1 MNKVRLV
8 CKGQE
13 FSHWTKVTIT
23 SGLNELSRSFTLEVT
38 YMLPRQNHLHDLFK
52 PGDKVQIFIDDDLI
66 LSGYIDKTPIR
77 YDAHSINVQI
87 IGRSKT
93 VDLIE
98 CNPWPEGDPI
108 QFDNDWTVAPTPSD
122 LIVYEP
128 NSVTTRSKHKDKLGT
143 ALATLVGAYGIR
155 LKAYNDPD
163 IRKKLDAVKDVNVK
177 PESTL
182 YDIIAAVVIGNDILI
197 TDDENGDL
205 LVIKKGG
212 QKASDDLT
220 LGNNILTG
228 SADFD
233 ATKLFQTYSCS
244 GHKKGDDNVSGRQL
258 QTNGRAVDDQVS
270 RRRYKYL
277 NNVSEDDNCLNQAEG
292 ERDFQR
298 AQYEKVTYTVYGW
311 RQRKSNELWKINQT
325 VKVTDFMLGFNE
337 KEMLIQKVDFSLDN
351 SGGMITTLEVI
362 PPEGYKTEPK
372 KGAEANTPSSSKSFS
387 QVNNSLISNQSLK
400 LNKNRY

>member
-23 SGLNELSRSFTLEVT
+23 SGLNELSRSFSLEVT
-38 YMLPRQNHLHDLFK
+38 YMLPQQNHLHDLFK

-66 LSGYIDKTPIR
+66 LSGYIDKTPIT

-93 VDLIE
+93 ADLID

-122 LIVYEP
+122 FIVYEP

-155 LKAYNDPD
+155 LKAYNDPE
-163 IRKKLDAVKDVNVK
+163 IIKKLDAVKDVNVK

-182 YDIIAAVVIGNDILI
+182 YDIIAAVVIGNNILI

-205 LVIKKGG
+205 LVLKKGG
-212 QKASDDLT
+212 QKASDDLI

-228 SADFD
+228 NAQFD

-244 GHKKGDDNVSGRQL
+244 GHKKGDGNTSGRQL

-277 NNVSEDDNCLNQAEG
+277 NNVSEDNNCLKQAEG

-311 RQRKSNELWKINQT
+311 RQRKR
-325 VKVTDFMLGFNE
+325 DR
-337 KEMLIQKVDFSLDN
+337 
-351 SGGMITTLEVI
+351 
-362 PPEGYKTEPK
+362 
-372 KGAEANTPSSSKSFS
+372 KS
-387 QVNNSLISNQSLK
+387 VV
-400 LNKNRY
+400 

>member
-23 SGLNELSRSFTLEVT
+23 SGLNELSHSFTLEVT
-38 YMLPRQNHLHDLFK
+38 YMLPQQNHLHDLFK

-66 LSGYIDKTPIR
+66 LSGYIDKTPIQ
-77 YDAHSINVQI
+77 YDGHSINVQI

-108 QFDNDWTVAPTPSD
+108 QFDNDWTVSPTPSD
-122 LIVYEP
+122 FIVYES

-155 LKAYNDPD
+155 LKAYNDPE
-163 IRKKLDAVKDVNVK
+163 IIKKLDAVKDVNVK

-182 YDIIAAVVIGNDILI
+182 YDIIAAVVIGNNILM

-205 LVIKKGG
+205 LVLKKG
-212 QKASDDLT
+212 KLT
-220 LGNNILTG
+220 AFDNLILGENILSG
-228 SADFD
+228 NAQFD

-244 GHKKGDDNVSGRQL
+244 GHKKGDGNTSGKLL
-258 QTNGRAVDDQVS
+258 QTNGKAVDAEVN

-277 NNVSEDDNCLNQAEG
+277 NNVSEDANCLQTAEG
-292 ERDFQR
+292 ERNYQR

-311 RQRKSNELWKINQT
+311 RQRNGDLWKINQI

-337 KEMLIQKVDFSLDN
+337 KEMLIQKVIYDLNNN
-351 SGGMITTLEVI
+351 SGMITTLEVI
-362 PPEGYKTEPK
+362 PPEGIKNEPK
-372 KGAEANTPSSSKSFS
+372 KGANTNIPSSSKSFS
-387 QVNNSLISNQSLK
+387 QINNSSLN